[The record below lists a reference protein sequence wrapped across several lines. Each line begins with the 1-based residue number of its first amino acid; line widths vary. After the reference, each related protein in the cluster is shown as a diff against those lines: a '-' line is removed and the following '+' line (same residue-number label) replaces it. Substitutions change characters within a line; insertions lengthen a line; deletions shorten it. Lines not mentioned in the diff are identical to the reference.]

1 MSKTEINKEEINSFF
16 SQYYYFS
23 SSKNIDSYIYSSL
36 GKKIISERERSKI
49 ILKLSFSS
57 IDNQHGIRFS
67 SHVHPLRFFAT
78 RLMKI
83 IKGADTATI
92 MRWMNSLQAN
102 DSYRADLIKS
112 IRISGMRLND
122 KWQSCFCR
130 IWSTPYGLNWK
141 FKNVVVILP
150 DMQTTKDFMHLDNWR
165 KTNENAHYSCP
176 ASSKR
181 YFHNKNGTYPFS
193 LMLDLDEL
201 SKSVLEG

>member
-1 MSKTEINKEEINSFF
+1 MNKTQIDQEEINSFF

-49 ILKLSFSS
+49 ILKLSFSTL
-57 IDNQHGIRFS
+57 DNQHGIKFT

-83 IKGADTATI
+83 IREADPAII

-112 IRISGMRLND
+112 IRISGMRIND
-122 KWQSCFCR
+122 KWQSSFCR

-150 DMQTTKDFMHLDNWR
+150 DIQTTKDFIHIDNW
-165 KTNENAHYSCP
+165 KKINENVKYSRSP
-176 ASSKR
+176 DSKR
-181 YFHNKNGTYPFS
+181 YFYNKNGTYPFS